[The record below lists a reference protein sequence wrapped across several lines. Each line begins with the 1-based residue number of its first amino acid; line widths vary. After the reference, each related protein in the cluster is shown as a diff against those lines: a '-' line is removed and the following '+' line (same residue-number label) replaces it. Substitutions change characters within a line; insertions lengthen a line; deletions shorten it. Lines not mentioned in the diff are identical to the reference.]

1 MQYCLKSQEQ
11 WTWNLPSLVT
21 GSLGQSL
28 LSLALLFLLVTAPDF
43 GTFDPV
49 LVSLHPLPSWCSHKQ
64 SGQKTKLHL
73 DELHSARDDDTLEGD
88 VHSGQW
94 VNLSPG
100 LSLRASSTKSLCLT
114 LLGET
119 SAATLPALSLF
130 PPLPLPPF
138 PLPLLLPLLPL
149 WLSSCCITR
158 LGEAGPSLL
167 GAVKPSFSWL
177 RFLTAIQAIR
187 RSLCSLLVT
196 RAKFHN

>member
-49 LVSLHPLPSWCSHKQ
+49 LVSRQPLPSWCSQRQ

-73 DELHSARDDDTLEGD
+73 DELHSARDDDTRDGD
-88 VHSGQW
+88 VHSGQC

-100 LSLRASSTKSLCLT
+100 LNLLASSTN
-114 LLGET
+114 
-119 SAATLPALSLF
+119 SLF
-130 PPLPLPPF
+130 LTC
-138 PLPLLLPLLPL
+138 
-149 WLSSCCITR
+149 W
-158 LGEAGPSLL
+158 
-167 GAVKPSFSWL
+167 VKPAPL
-177 RFLTAIQAIR
+177 HYQPCL
-187 RSLCSLLVT
+187 
-196 RAKFHN
+196 